1 MAEALLVVDVQRGF
15 LHPQLPARNNDGAE
29 EKMQKI
35 MEDFRCSGREII
47 HIQHRGTDS
56 SSFFY
61 DEENIR
67 FQSGFEPRV
76 GEKVFTKNVNS
87 AFIGTNLLAYLRE
100 RGIDRLTVMGCT
112 LPHCVSTT
120 VRMAANYGFQVT
132 LVEDA
137 CVTFALSLSQRLSHA
152 CLSTHGRYSETAN
165 GSLNQLWFLWSLAPL
180 LLG

>member
-1 MAEALLVVDVQRGF
+1 MAEALMVVDVQRGF

-35 MEDFRCSGREII
+35 MEAFRRSGREII
-47 HIQHRGTDS
+47 HIQHRGTDP

-61 DEENIR
+61 DEEDIR
-67 FQSGFEPRV
+67 FQAGFEPQA
-76 GEKVFTKNVNS
+76 GERVFTKNVNS

-120 VRMAANYGFQVT
+120 VRMAANYGFQVV

-137 CVTFALSLSQRLSHA
+137 CVTFALSDGAGDFLSPEMLHLYNVAALRDEFATVVSVQQVLEE
-152 CLSTHGRYSETAN
+152 YI
-165 GSLNQLWFLWSLAPL
+165 
-180 LLG
+180 